1 MLPCYP
7 GFWASDLAV
16 SKTDF
21 ELDREGVVN
30 WLLSLPIELLRALSH
45 WAQMSL
51 SQLREASDRREVVII
66 FFLNQIPNPIAV
78 AILLEPGAKIRFLLA
93 QISDKYVKV

>member
-1 MLPCYP
+1 MY
-7 GFWASDLAV
+7 AILAV
-16 SKTDF
+16 SKIDF
-21 ELDREGVVN
+21 ELNRELNMFQIGCYQF
-30 WLLSLPIELLRALSH
+30 PIELLRALSH

-51 SQLREASDRREVVII
+51 SQLREASDRREVVI

>member
-1 MLPCYP
+1 MQYWQYQKLILNLIGKVLQIGCYQ
-7 GFWASDLAV
+7 F
-16 SKTDF
+16 
-21 ELDREGVVN
+21 
-30 WLLSLPIELLRALSH
+30 PIELLRALSH